1 MQIAVLGAGAFGS
14 SLSLLLAGR
23 GHTVTLWCYGA
34 DEARAIEETGESL
47 FLPGHKLGDAV
58 APTNDIAEA
67 VRGKPVVLLVS
78 PSHSIRD
85 VMTAAAPHLEPDVLV
100 VSASKGIEVETLMT
114 IDQIVADVVPE
125 EISARSAYLSG
136 PTFSKE
142 LARGL
147 PGAIVVASH
156 SEESARL
163 VQSEFSTD
171 RLRVYTT
178 DDVIGVELC
187 GALKNVCAIGAGVS
201 DGLGYGLNAR
211 AAFITRGLTEI
222 IRIGRVM
229 GAHPMTFAGLAG
241 MGDLV
246 LTCTGDLSRNRR
258 LGLAL
263 GKGMGVEEA
272 LASLGGVAEG
282 MKTTKA
288 AWSLARKHDVS
299 MPITDVLH
307 GMLYE
312 GKSAKNA
319 LGELMSRPF
328 KPERA

>member
-1 MQIAVLGAGAFGS
+1 MEIAVLGAGAFGS
-14 SLSLLLAGR
+14 SLSLLLAAR
-23 GHTVTLWCYGA
+23 GHTIDLWCYA
-34 DEARAIEETGESL
+34 PNEAAAIAETGESL
-47 FLPGHKLGDAV
+47 FLPGHKLGEAV
-58 APTNDIAEA
+58 KPTNDIAEA
-67 VRGKPVVLLVS
+67 VAGKPCVLIVS
-78 PSHSIRD
+78 PSHSIRS
-85 VMTAAAPHLEPDVLV
+85 VLTAALPHLGPDVLLV
-100 VSASKGIEVETLMT
+100 NASKGIEIESLST

-125 EISARSAYLSG
+125 AMSARSAYLSG

-142 LARGL
+142 LARGM

-156 SEESARL
+156 SEESARI
-163 VQSEFSTD
+163 VQREFSTD

-178 DDVIGVELC
+178 EDVTGVELC
-187 GALKNVCAIGAGVS
+187 GALKNVCAIGAGIT
-201 DGLGYGLNAR
+201 DGFGYGLNAR
-211 AAFITRGLTEI
+211 AAFITRGLNEI
-222 IRIGRVM
+222 IRMGRVM

-282 MKTTKA
+282 MKTAKA
-288 AWSLARKHDVS
+288 AWALAQKHEVS
-299 MPITDVLH
+299 MPITDVIH
-307 GMLYE
+307 GILYE
-312 GKSAKNA
+312 GKSAKDA
-319 LGELMSRPF
+319 LSELMKRPF